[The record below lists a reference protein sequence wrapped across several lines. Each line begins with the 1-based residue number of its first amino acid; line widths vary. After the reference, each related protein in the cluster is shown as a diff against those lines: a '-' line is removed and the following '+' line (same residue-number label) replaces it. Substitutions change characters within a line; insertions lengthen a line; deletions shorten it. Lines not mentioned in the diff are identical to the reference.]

1 VVAAEPTRQIYFALI
16 FSELSKCLS
25 RLPKFSIATTFRN
38 LIVAEN
44 LHQDI
49 VVLVRSRFGGTAV
62 NVSVRQS

>member
-1 VVAAEPTRQIYFALI
+1 
-16 FSELSKCLS
+16 
-25 RLPKFSIATTFRN
+25 
-38 LIVAEN
+38 VAEN

>member
-1 VVAAEPTRQIYFALI
+1 
-16 FSELSKCLS
+16 LSKCLS